1 MSGTVVTIY
10 MSASTDASMQSCE
23 PAVLVA
29 GRGIE
34 GDRYFSGHGTFSELL
49 RISTQGKP
57 AAELTLIE
65 KEEIDSFNRE
75 YGQSMAYGDF
85 RRNIVTQNTRLND
98 LVGKTFFIGNTELKG
113 IKLCEPC
120 AHLAKTV
127 NPLVLPHM
135 LGRSGLRAQ
144 IISNGVVKQ
153 GDKLTVV

>member
-10 MSASTDASMQSCE
+10 TSASTDASMQSCE

-49 RISTQGKP
+49 KGKP

-85 RRNIVTQNTRLND
+85 RRNIVTQNIRLND
-98 LVGKTFFIGNTELKG
+98 LVGKTFFIGNTEVKG